1 MTAPALSLWK
11 GQTVHAR
18 YVPFERRFAY
28 SVTLIDIDIDRLG
41 AAARQ
46 SPLFSVDKPGL
57 FAFHRKDHGAR
68 IDAPLRPWAEQ
79 VLAKA
84 GVLLDGG
91 AIRLVTF
98 PRQLFYKFAPI
109 SLWYGYGPSGD
120 LRGII
125 YEVNNTFGETHAY
138 AAAVSNDRSRHVA
151 DKAFHVSP
159 FFDVTGTYRFTLRAP
174 TDRLGIV
181 VESLEDGARLHM
193 ASITARRHAATTGAL
208 LSLALATPLATLGV
222 TLAIHWQ
229 ALKIWLRG
237 ARYRSR
243 PGLPEAP
250 ISIAKPLETSPPIRK
265 KDAA

>member
-18 YVPFERRFAY
+18 YMPFVRRFAY
-28 SVTLIDIDIDRLG
+28 DVTLIDIDIDRLG

-46 SPLFSVDKPGL
+46 SPLFSVDTPGL
-57 FAFHRKDHGAR
+57 FAFHRKDHGGR
-68 IDAPLRPWAEQ
+68 TDTPLRPWAEQ

-84 GVLLDGG
+84 GVVLDGG
-91 AIRLVTF
+91 AVRLVTF

-138 AAAVSNDRSRHVA
+138 AAAVSNARSQHVA

-181 VESLEDGARLHM
+181 VESLRDGARLHM
-193 ASITARRHAATTGAL
+193 ASIAARRHAATTATL
-208 LSLALATPLATLGV
+208 LAIALATPFATLGV

-243 PGLPEAP
+243 PGLPGAP
-250 ISIAKPLETSPPIRK
+250 MTIAKPLETPPPTLT

>member
-1 MTAPALSLWK
+1 LTAQALRLWK

-28 SVTLIDIDIDRLG
+28 NVTLIDIDIDRLG

-46 SPLFSVDKPGL
+46 SPLFSVDGPGV
-57 FAFHRKDHGAR
+57 FSFHRKDHGAR
-68 IDAPLRPWAEQ
+68 TDAPLRPWAEQ

-84 GVLLDGG
+84 GIALDGG

-138 AAAVSNDRSRHVA
+138 AAAVSGDRSQQEA

-159 FFDVTGTYRFTLRAP
+159 FFDVTGAYRFTLRTP

-193 ASITARRHAATTGAL
+193 ANITARRHAATTGAL
-208 LSLALATPLATLGV
+208 LAIALATPFATLGV

-237 ARYRSR
+237 AQYRSR
-243 PGLPEAP
+243 PDLPTA
-250 ISIAKPLETSPPIRK
+250 SMTVAKPLEAIPPTLT

>member
-11 GQTVHAR
+11 GQTAHAR

-28 SVTLIDIDIDRLG
+28 NVTLIDIDIDRLD

-46 SPLFSVDKPGL
+46 TPLFSVDKPGL
-57 FAFHRKDHGAR
+57 FSFHRRDHGAR
-68 IDAPLRPWAEQ
+68 TDDPLRPWAER

-84 GVLLDGG
+84 GVELDCG

-138 AAAVSNDRSRHVA
+138 AAAVSGDRSQHEA

-181 VESLEDGARLHM
+181 VESLKDGARLHM
-193 ASITARRHAATTGAL
+193 ANITARRRAATTGTL
-208 LSLALATPLATLGV
+208 LSIALATPLATLGV

-243 PGLPEAP
+243 PALPAAS
-250 ISIAKPLETSPPIRK
+250 ISLAKPLETPSPTLT